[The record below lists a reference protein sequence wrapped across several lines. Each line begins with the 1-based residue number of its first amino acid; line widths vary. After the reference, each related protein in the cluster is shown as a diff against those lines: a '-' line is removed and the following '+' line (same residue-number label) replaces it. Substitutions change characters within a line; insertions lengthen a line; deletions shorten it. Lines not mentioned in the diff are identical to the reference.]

1 MIKSICIAY
10 LLFKP
15 NFIIRDLDYFL
26 RLQTEVTD
34 GFMEISNAKG
44 QKVSKVKTEGFGL
57 KLGIVETLRQ
67 DWAGGV
73 WLSSFKGISLTE
85 LKAQTTASSWDNQK
99 TTLKEPMCSHYKK
112 NKISKLKNKRKEQRE
127 CCESPKESKQ
137 WSVPRADPVPRSSY
151 PNSSRREMFS
161 QEC

>member
-67 DWAGGV
+67 D
-73 WLSSFKGISLTE
+73 
-85 LKAQTTASSWDNQK
+85 
-99 TTLKEPMCSHYKK
+99 
-112 NKISKLKNKRKEQRE
+112 
-127 CCESPKESKQ
+127 
-137 WSVPRADPVPRSSY
+137 
-151 PNSSRREMFS
+151 
-161 QEC
+161 